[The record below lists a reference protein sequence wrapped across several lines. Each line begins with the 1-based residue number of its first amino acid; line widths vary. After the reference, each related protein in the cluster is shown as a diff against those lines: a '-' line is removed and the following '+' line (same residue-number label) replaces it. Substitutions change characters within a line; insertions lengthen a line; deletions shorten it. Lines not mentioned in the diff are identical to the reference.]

1 MNRFNYRQSPY
12 QRFLAGT
19 PVTAIAAQLRVP
31 VAAIGA
37 ALLVVAA
44 GWSLERHRV
53 AALDAQLAGLQLRM
67 QATAAGSAR
76 AERLTASVTR
86 LRAIQGGIAAARRDV
101 LETTNTI
108 AQIGNELPPQTWLT
122 GVGSTPAGDWTIA
135 GRSTH
140 VDEIG
145 TMLRRVQGI
154 DPNASARLVS
164 IVATGRAG
172 RILDFVIGWQRRA

>member
-1 MNRFNYRQSPY
+1 MKRFNYDQSAY

-19 PVTAIAAQLRVP
+19 PASAIAAQLRVP
-31 VAAIGA
+31 LASIGA

-44 GWSLERHRV
+44 AWSFDTHRI
-53 AALDAQLAGLQLRM
+53 AALDAELSQLQLRV
-67 QATAAGSAR
+67 QETAADDAR
-76 AERLTASVTR
+76 AGRLTAAVAH
-86 LRAIQGGIAAARRDV
+86 LRALGNGIAAARRDV

-108 AQIGNELPPQTWLT
+108 ARIGNELPPQTWLT
-122 GVGSTPAGDWTIA
+122 GVGSTPAGGWTIG

-154 DPNASARLVS
+154 DPNASARLLS
-164 IVATGRAG
+164 IAATGRAG
-172 RILDFVIGWQRRA
+172 RILDFVIGWEPKP